1 MPHNIVKILV
11 INYRLHQ
18 LIRTILGEYV
28 EDKLVYI
35 PEFLNDKRIIDTSN
49 SILEVFCEQTNIV
62 FFDEITQDIIN
73 LFYSKSKSET
83 FIKVMQILGLYGLQ
97 FYNSHISFYS
107 INNFDKQDFIIC
119 NKTEEQI
126 IYYSG
131 IYAKEANI
139 LSKFF
144 QLLEIISYKHL
155 YGLSLDVISKLTDI
169 QKNTIYEIL
178 QVNCKVQN
186 TKAKFT
192 NNTEINSNLNNID
205 LPLNVYEVLNNH
217 NITTLSQFIS
227 LTDNEILL
235 IAKSKSKLMKDI
247 KYQRDRLR
255 VIPTVE
261 TFVDSDTQS
270 LQNKADF
277 QYLDSYLLEEKI
289 IFYKLPR
296 LKRVF
301 SANNINTIGDIL
313 SSDLSK
319 ISGIGKNKI
328 ESIRSYLKHKGI
340 ELGVAYQVKETE
352 TYPYTIKDFKVE
364 LDLYVAHLDGIEK
377 DIYDYRLSIYDGM
390 TLQDLGDQHKLTRE
404 RIRQQ
409 EKKIIDELIDII
421 DVFHFTLEDL
431 FMKYGDAIS
440 YDIKELECIKN
451 YIPLLDNILIYTDGN
466 NILFDRQYKLIGL
479 NFQITDIEFD
489 TDDEESFSD
498 EDIKSI
504 VYNKTCEICNN
515 NDKDKE
521 INFNKVYEQ
530 IDSYIKDTFLIYIPE
545 NKKYILNQKVNYLL
559 YAAFKE
565 LYPYG
570 EYIQQNISAIY
581 EQFSNRYPDIGLGSQ
596 RALIGRLISKKS
608 PLLLTKRGYYQHRDC
623 IEIDDEVIDYGI
635 KLCLEKIEKTLIP
648 FNVSV
653 IYTQAEEYF
662 KKNGIESE
670 YLLYSLMKEK
680 QHNLLKFNHL
690 NICKNDISQI
700 SMMEIFEEYFKSKPG
715 FVGKD
720 EVEVYFLKE
729 LGWAKYSLDN
739 CLSDSQIIYKG
750 DNEYFNINKVNI
762 NIDKINEL
770 KELIR
775 INININNCVALKGIQ
790 NEYGQLWL
798 DCVNGTDVSVKVMR
812 SILLHYF
819 PEFNISTSGFITS
832 LQNVKEHVIR
842 WMNNECKKNGF
853 VNAYSISE
861 YCNKNYLVKHNI
873 LTALEKDILQID
885 ANNYITREFVNISDE
900 FIDNVYNKVNREF
913 QNKPFIIINE
923 QFIKFSQL
931 PLNEKIKWNPY
942 TIISILKF
950 KDGNYKMFYNI
961 IYKSSYEISYIIR
974 EIIKNKYQRKLIPYS
989 EFIGYLLD
997 NEIINSKRD
1006 NIKEL
1011 FKTGYIKVRDE
1022 GRFIEILSE

>member
-178 QVNCKVQN
+178 QVNCKEQN

-431 FMKYGDAIS
+431 FMKYGNVIS
-440 YDIKELECIKN
+440 YNIIELECIKS
-451 YIPLLDNILIYTDGN
+451 YIPLIDNVLRYIDEE
-466 NILFDRQYKLIGL
+466 NILFDRQYELIGL
-479 NFQITDIEFD
+479 NFQMTDIEFD

-545 NKKYILNQKVNYLL
+545 NKRYVVNQKLNELL
-559 YAAFKE
+559 YRTFKE
-565 LYPYG
+565 LYPLG
-570 EYIQQNISAIY
+570 EYIQQNISEIY
-581 EQFSNRYPDIGLGSQ
+581 DQFSKHYPDIDFGSQ

-623 IEIDDEVIDYGI
+623 IKIDDEVIDYGI
-635 KLCLEKIEKTLIP
+635 KLCLEKIEKTLTP
-648 FNVSV
+648 FNVLG
-653 IYTQAEEYF
+653 IYKQAEEYF

-680 QHNLLKFNHL
+680 QHDLLKFDHL

-700 SMMEIFEEYFKSKPG
+700 SRIEIFEEYFEEKSG
-715 FVGKD
+715 FVSKE
-720 EVEVYFLKE
+720 EVEAYFCKE
-729 LGWAKYSLDN
+729 LGWAKYRLDN

-750 DNEYFNINKVNI
+750 DNEYFNVNKVNI
-762 NIDKINEL
+762 NIDKINDL
-770 KELIR
+770 KALIDK
-775 INININNCVALKGIQ
+775 NINKGVALKGIQ
-790 NEYGQLWL
+790 KDYGQLWL

-812 SILLHYF
+812 SILLYYF
-819 PEFNISTSGFITS
+819 PELNISPAGFITS

-842 WMNNECKKNGF
+842 WMNDECIKNGF

-861 YCNKNYLVKHNI
+861 YCNQNYLIKHNI

-885 ANNYITREFVNISDE
+885 ANNYITREHVNISDE

-913 QNKPFIIINE
+913 QNKPFIIINK
-923 QFIKFSQL
+923 QFLEFSQL
-931 PLNEKIKWNPY
+931 PFNKNILWNPY
-942 TIISILKF
+942 TIMSILKF

-961 IYKSSYEISYIIR
+961 IYKSSYEISCIIR